1 MTDAMTR
8 TTKLANLGAV
18 VVPFLATLAAI
29 VLFWNRI
36 VSATDLAILAVM
48 YLLTAAGI
56 TVGYHRLLTHRSFR
70 THKPIEYLFAILG
83 SMAVQGSVIAWVA
96 DHRKHH
102 AHTDVEGD
110 PHSPHVGHGDGVSGV
125 LRGLWHAH
133 TGWLLSEHGRADW
146 KKYAP
151 DLYEDPGMRFINRRF
166 VRLVVLGLALPAL
179 VGYLLTGTLLGA
191 ATGLLW
197 GGLVRVFLVHHVTWS
212 VNSVCHFLGTRRF
225 EVEDHSTN
233 VFWLALPSLGES
245 WHHNHHAFPRSAVH
259 GLRRWELDPSALV
272 IRTMETARARLERD
286 PDRPGAPGSQARHG
300 CSERTSSRFLA
311 RSHPPLSPRWLHGR
325 RPRRDRD
332 PSEGVVMKR
341 KRSITIRFGPLGLS
355 LLAAGITAVGF
366 AAVSLADNGNGGS
379 GDNTGTSSGAR
390 TFQMPAPPGGAAGV
404 AFADPNLSAADRQK
418 LEDFRTCMEDNGAP
432 GPPDP
437 SKIDP
442 SQGPPKPPSAADR
455 EKLQKAFEACKAKL
469 PEKLRD
475 AGPPGTG
482 TFHCGPP
489 PGAAPKQGQNQN
501 QSNQSGTQSSGS
513 TS

>member
-1 MTDAMTR
+1 MAHEMTR
-8 TTKLANLGAV
+8 TTKIANLGAV

-48 YLLTAAGI
+48 YLLTATGI

-70 THKPIEYLFAILG
+70 THKPTEYLFAFFG

-110 PHSPHVGHGDGVSGV
+110 PHSPHVGHGDGVGGV

-151 DLYEDPGMRFINRRF
+151 DLYEDRGMRFINRRF
-166 VRLVVLGLALPAL
+166 VSLVLLGLALPAL

-212 VNSVCHFLGTRRF
+212 VNSICHFLGTRRF

-272 IRTMETARARLERD
+272 IRTMERVGLAWNVIRIA
-286 PDRPGAPGSQARHG
+286 PDRQEAK
-300 CSERTSSRFLA
+300 LA
-311 RSHPPLSPRWLHGR
+311 TAA
-325 RPRRDRD
+325 
-332 PSEGVVMKR
+332 PSE
-341 KRSITIRFGPLGLS
+341 PQ
-355 LLAAGITAVGF
+355 AA
-366 AAVSLADNGNGGS
+366 S
-379 GDNTGTSSGAR
+379 
-390 TFQMPAPPGGAAGV
+390 
-404 AFADPNLSAADRQK
+404 
-418 LEDFRTCMEDNGAP
+418 
-432 GPPDP
+432 
-437 SKIDP
+437 
-442 SQGPPKPPSAADR
+442 
-455 EKLQKAFEACKAKL
+455 
-469 PEKLRD
+469 
-475 AGPPGTG
+475 
-482 TFHCGPP
+482 
-489 PGAAPKQGQNQN
+489 
-501 QSNQSGTQSSGS
+501 
-513 TS
+513 